1 MKEFV
6 LPHMYFIE
14 KAKAVIRKQGVVD
27 PVSNLIRGGT
37 DGATLSGRGLLC
49 PKLRTG
55 TFNHH
60 GVTEFANIRQMNQ
73 CVELIKELLTI
84 Q

>member
-1 MKEFV
+1 MQ
-6 LPHMYFIE
+6 LYPL
-14 KAKAVIRKQGVVD
+14 VIMGS
-27 PVSNLIRGGT
+27 PCPNLG
-37 DGATLSGRGLLC
+37 
-49 PKLRTG
+49 TG

>member
-1 MKEFV
+1 MNVTERFLNYVVYDTQSKE
-6 LPHMYFIE
+6 
-14 KAKAVIRKQGVVD
+14 
-27 PVSNLIRGGT
+27 
-37 DGATLSGRGLLC
+37 ATLSGRGLLC
-49 PKLRTG
+49 PNLGTG

>member
-1 MKEFV
+1 MNVTERFLNYVVYDTQSKESD
-6 LPHMYFIE
+6 
-14 KAKAVIRKQGVVD
+14 VI
-27 PVSNLIRGGT
+27 PNLG
-37 DGATLSGRGLLC
+37 
-49 PKLRTG
+49 TG

-60 GVTEFANIRQMNQ
+60 GVTEFANIRQMSQ

>member
-1 MKEFV
+1 MN
-6 LPHMYFIE
+6 
-14 KAKAVIRKQGVVD
+14 D

-49 PKLRTG
+49 PNLGGTG

-60 GVTEFANIRQMNQ
+60 GVTEFANIRQMNR
-73 CVELIKELLTI
+73 CVELIKDLLTI

>member
-1 MKEFV
+1 
-6 LPHMYFIE
+6 MYFIE
-14 KAKAVIRKQGVVD
+14 KAKAVIRKQGVD

-49 PKLRTG
+49 PNLGTE

-60 GVTEFANIRQMNQ
+60 DVTEFANIRQMNR

>member
-1 MKEFV
+1 MN
-6 LPHMYFIE
+6 
-14 KAKAVIRKQGVVD
+14 D
-27 PVSNLIRGGT
+27 PLSNLIRGGT

-49 PKLRTG
+49 QNLGTG